1 MVARRLHFSGADS
14 IRPGLYVDHVKLVRA
29 GGIRRGPV
37 WRVSICVSN
46 ICHRTGIIVLICD
59 TEVSFFDH

>member
-1 MVARRLHFSGADS
+1 MVARGLHLGRADAL
-14 IRPGLYVDHVKLVRA
+14 RPGLYVDHVQLVRA
-29 GGIRRGPV
+29 GGIKRGPV